1 MFNVNRKYIALP
13 ISGQT
18 ADEVVTEALNDI
30 FDFYSIVPFVA
41 SELGT
46 GKMCYLAQEDELVQ
60 TGIFVGIDGTTLNIN
75 LVSAGRPRSAGNIF
89 SGSSSGD
96 FVLEYVEGGGFGF
109 RRTDELNKQGNLTCL
124 LTFGILD
131 SDNPKVFGVYGMVTG
146 PNILVISGVNS
157 YYHARE
163 SVLNAETDIVS
174 LVPLYLFDDENPG
187 IKTQG
192 LYLAV
197 QFPRRFE
204 SDVFGLNGRKYISTP
219 VSIDTSYLGYQRLVL
234 DVTEDED
241 GES

>member
-1 MFNVNRKYIALP
+1 MFNVNRKYISLP
-13 ISGQT
+13 VSGKT
-18 ADEVVTEALNDI
+18 ADEVVSEALNDI
-30 FDFYSIVPFVA
+30 FNFYSIVPFTA

-46 GKMCYLAQEDELVQ
+46 GKMCYLTEEDEQVQ
-60 TGIFVGIDGTTLNIN
+60 TGIFVGGSTLHIN
-75 LVSAGRPRSAGNIF
+75 LVSAGTPRQAGNIF
-89 SGSSSGD
+89 SGNSSGD

-146 PNILVISGVNS
+146 PNILVISGINS

-163 SVLNAETDIVS
+163 SVPNAETDIVS
-174 LVPLYLFDDENPG
+174 LVPLYIFDDENPG

-219 VSIDTSYLGYQRLVL
+219 VGIDINYLGYQRLVL

-241 GES
+241 G

>member
-1 MFNVNRKYIALP
+1 MFNVNRKYITLP
-13 ISGQT
+13 VSGQT
-18 ADEVVTEALNDI
+18 ADEVVSEALNDI
-30 FDFYSIVPFVA
+30 FNFYSVVPTTI

-46 GKMCYLAQEDELVQ
+46 GKMCYLTQEDEQVQ
-60 TGIFVGIDGTTLNIN
+60 TGIFVGGSTLHIN
-75 LVSAGRPRSAGNIF
+75 LVSTGTPRSAGNIF

-96 FVLEYVEGGGFGF
+96 FVLEYIEKGGFGF

-124 LTFGILD
+124 LALGTLD

-163 SVLNAETDIVS
+163 SVPNAETDIVS
-174 LVPLYLFDDENPG
+174 LVPFYLFDDENPG

-219 VSIDTSYLGYQRLVL
+219 VGIDINYLGYQRLVL

-241 GES
+241 G

>member
-1 MFNVNRKYIALP
+1 MFNVNRKYITLP
-13 ISGQT
+13 VSGKT
-18 ADEVVTEALNDI
+18 ADEVVSEALNDI
-30 FDFYSIVPFVA
+30 FGFYSVVPTTV

-46 GKMCYLAQEDELVQ
+46 GKMCYLTEEDEQVQ
-60 TGIFVGIDGTTLNIN
+60 TGIFVGGSTLHIN
-75 LVSAGRPRSAGNIF
+75 LVSAGTPRQAGDIF

-131 SDNPKVFGVYGMVTG
+131 DDNPKVFGVYGMVTG
-146 PNILVISGVNS
+146 FNILVISGVNS

-163 SVLNAETDIVS
+163 SVPNGETDIVS

-219 VSIDTSYLGYQRLVL
+219 VGIDINYLGYQRLVL

-241 GES
+241 G